1 MEQKVMVHPL
11 IGVHAAIGELGVLA
25 FLWVFIE
32 LMNPS
37 VKGIA
42 RCRKAAILGVV
53 CFLTVWIT
61 GGFYY
66 VVHYGPNVKPL
77 ILAGPQPWAHKI
89 VMEAK
94 EHIFLFLPFLA
105 VSALGLISSLGNSL
119 IKDKRSRRTVQ
130 WLSAMCVIIGMAM
143 ALMGYMISTAARLS
157 LELGVKP

>member
-1 MEQKVMVHPL
+1 MVHPL

-37 VKGIA
+37 AQGIK
-42 RCRKAAILGVV
+42 RCKKAAIVGVV
-53 CFLTVWIT
+53 CFLTVWVT
-61 GGFYY
+61 GGIYY
-66 VVHYGPNVKPL
+66 VMYYGPQVKPL

-105 VSALGLISSLGNSL
+105 ISVLGAISSLGNSL
-119 IKDKRSRRTVQ
+119 LKDKNARRTVQ
-130 WLSAMCVIIGMAM
+130 WLSALCVILGMAM
-143 ALMGYMISTAARLS
+143 ALMPPLFRL
-157 LELGVKP
+157 